1 MKHFIYGLILRS
13 ANLLSP
19 ESKFNFAKRILID
32 LIKSNGAD
40 SHVRV
45 RRNLYKSLMK
55 NYPINYSFEFGRT
68 YGMFSLI
75 NEIKDIEGDIV
86 EFGVGNGKS
95 FFTWASALKY
105 FGIDKAIYGFDS
117 FEGFPTGSKEDLG
130 TRVTEV
136 GTKVEGW
143 THIGGPEFITNFIT
157 QDEGVDRARSLF
169 EDGAPEI
176 RMIKGFFDKT
186 TDAIPEKIA
195 FLHLDADMYES
206 TVIPLKHCLPKMKKG
221 AIILFDEYHEFDR
234 WPGVKKAVDEICVPL
249 GLIPEYDY
257 QSSRYLI
264 RIK

>member
-1 MKHFIYGLILRS
+1 MKRLIYKLLLGIV
-13 ANLLSP
+13 NLLSP
-19 ESKFNFAKRILID
+19 ETRFQYAKRILID
-32 LIKSNGAD
+32 LSKSDGGNT
-40 SHVRV
+40 HVEI
-45 RRNLYKSLMK
+45 RRKIYKSLMK

-68 YGMFSLI
+68 YGLFSLI
-75 NEIKDIEGDIV
+75 KEIKDVEGDIV

-105 FGIDKAIYGFDS
+105 FGIKKAIYGFDS
-117 FEGFPTGSKEDLG
+117 FEGFPNASKEDLG

-143 THIGGPEFITNFIT
+143 THIGGPEYVTNFIT
-157 QDEGVDRARSLF
+157 QDEGVDGAKSLF
-169 EDGAPEI
+169 EDGFPEI
-176 RMIKGFFDKT
+176 KMVKGYFDKT
-186 TDAIPEKIA
+186 TDSIPAKIA

-206 TVIPLKHCLPKMKKG
+206 TIIPLKHCLPKMDKG

-234 WPGVKKAVDEICVPL
+234 WPGVKKAVDEICVPM

>member
-1 MKHFIYGLILRS
+1 MKKIIYNLFRGFVSMLS
-13 ANLLSP
+13 A
-19 ESKFNFAKRILID
+19 ESKFQFAKRILIN
-32 LIKSNGAD
+32 LIKENGGD
-40 SHVRV
+40 SHVRI
-45 RRNLYKSLMK
+45 RRKLYKSLMK

-68 YGMFSLI
+68 YGLFSLI
-75 NEIKDIEGDIV
+75 KEIKYVEGDIV

-105 FGIDKAIYGFDS
+105 FGIKKAIYGFDS
-117 FEGFPTGSKEDLG
+117 FEGFPNASKEDLG

-143 THIGGPEFITNFIT
+143 THIGGPEYVTNFIT
-157 QDEGVDRARSLF
+157 QDEGVDGAKSLF
-169 EDGAPEI
+169 EDGFPEI
-176 RMIKGFFDKT
+176 KMVKGYFDKT
-186 TDAIPEKIA
+186 TDSIPAKIA

-206 TVIPLKHCLPKMKKG
+206 TIIPLKHCLSKMDKG

-234 WPGVKKAVDEICVPL
+234 WPGVKKAVDEICVPM